1 MSQVNPKSNDI
12 HELPLSAHSSA
23 SHRRGYLFILVA
35 VTFWGG
41 SASLAKYLFA
51 TRFDAMIIS
60 QMRVSLLF
68 LVLAG
73 FFLLKNRS
81 IFIID
86 RKDTVWF
93 VLLGII
99 GVAMT
104 NFAYYFTVQESTV
117 ATAILIQYTAPVLVM
132 IYAVAISKEEAFNGM
147 KVISLVLSLVGC
159 FFAVSGGAVSEI
171 KLRGWA
177 LVTGPAAALCYAY
190 MLVAGPP
197 KCKARLR
204 AEALRRASTSARAG
218 KKVLRKY
225 SVWTMLT
232 YAFGVATLFWLV
244 VNPPWLIAA
253 KAYTASDW
261 GIFWIFAIVSI
272 LIPHA
277 TFSAGLKI
285 LEASSVGIAS
295 TLEPIIAIAIA
306 YVALNET
313 LNAVQIAGAAAVVF
327 GVLVLQVASYRKILR
342 RAIP

>member
-1 MSQVNPKSNDI
+1 MSQVNPKRKEIPESSLI
-12 HELPLSAHSSA
+12 RHSPTL
-23 SHRRGYLFILVA
+23 HLRGYLFIFVA
-35 VTFWGG
+35 VAFWGG
-41 SASLAKYLFA
+41 SASLAKYLFT

-60 QMRVSLLF
+60 QMRVSLSF
-68 LVLAG
+68 FVLAG

-86 RKDTVWF
+86 RKDSVWF
-93 VLLGII
+93 ILLGII

-132 IYAVAISKEEAFNGM
+132 IYAVAISKEETFNGV
-147 KVISLVLSLVGC
+147 KVISLVFSLVGC

-171 KLRGWA
+171 KLQGWA

-190 MLVAGPP
+190 ML
-197 KCKARLR
+197 L
-204 AEALRRASTSARAG
+204 AG
-218 KKVLRKY
+218 KNVLRKY

-244 VNPPWLIAA
+244 VNPPWVIAE
-253 KAYTASDW
+253 KAYTTSDW

-277 TFSAGLKI
+277 TFSAGLKL

-295 TLEPIIAIAIA
+295 TLEPVIAIGIA
-306 YVALNET
+306 YVALGET

-342 RAIP
+342 RVFDKFRRGAIP

>member
-1 MSQVNPKSNDI
+1 MSQVNPKRNDI

-23 SHRRGYLFILVA
+23 SHRRGYLVILVA

-51 TRFDAMIIS
+51 TRFDVMIIS
-60 QMRVSLLF
+60 QMRVSLSF

-73 FFLLKNRS
+73 FFLLKDRS

-86 RKDTVWF
+86 RKDFKWF

-99 GVAMT
+99 GVAIT

-159 FFAVSGGAVSEI
+159 FFALSGGAVSEI

-197 KCKARLR
+197 KCKARR
-204 AEALRRASTSARAG
+204 RAG

-244 VNPPWLIAA
+244 VNPLWLIAA

-272 LIPHA
+272 LIPHT
-277 TFSAGLKI
+277 TFSAGLKL

-313 LNAVQIAGAAAVVF
+313 LNAVQIAGAAAVVL
-327 GVLVLQVASYRKILR
+327 GVFMLQVASHRKTLP
-342 RAIP
+342 RAKP